1 MGKIQEKKK
10 VEKGRKNKM
19 QKRKVNIK
27 ELV

>member
-10 VEKGRKNKM
+10 VEKERKNKM